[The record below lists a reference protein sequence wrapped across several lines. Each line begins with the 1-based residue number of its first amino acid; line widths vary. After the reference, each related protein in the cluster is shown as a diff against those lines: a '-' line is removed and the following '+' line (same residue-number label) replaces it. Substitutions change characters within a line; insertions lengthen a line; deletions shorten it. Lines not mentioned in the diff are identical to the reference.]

1 MRKAFDANV
10 PKLKPR
16 LKSAVVVVSK
26 SGPETDDESVRLF
39 EVVPSP
45 RSAAL
50 TPVNEPKPDQE
61 SAPEPASTE
70 NHSPSPVADEIPDP
84 ETGSG
89 SKEVPTKQ
97 VAAAKGEPP
106 AAAPASPAA
115 PVDCARDSAAR
126 RERLE
131 KVKRKVADA
140 VRTGIRI
147 EPVPE
152 DPAQAAE
159 SVLGLVSDLET
170 QLSRTRDLEKA
181 LRTDLEQAKTELTR
195 VVTEGRTAAERLGQ
209 AEAQLGD
216 KGKVL
221 EEMLIEM
228 GALEEERDQAVRR
241 VQTLTALDEQ
251 HRKQLDDLGRR
262 SADMEKALTESKA
275 EEERLSSE
283 LDERMTE
290 NAQLRSVLS
299 EVTQERDGLARNAE
313 RLTKERDELVEAKKA
328 LEKVHQAL
336 AQARARL
343 GR

>member
-16 LKSAVVVVSK
+16 LKSAVVVVAK
-26 SGPETDDESVRLF
+26 SGPETGDESVRLF

-50 TPVNEPKPDQE
+50 TPVNEPKPDCE
-61 SAPEPASTE
+61 PCPEPASAE
-70 NHSPSPVADEIPDP
+70 NHSYSPAADTTADLKTGTMEREIPVKQEAAANGEPSPVAP
-84 ETGSG
+84 
-89 SKEVPTKQ
+89 V
-97 VAAAKGEPP
+97 
-106 AAAPASPAA
+106 SPAP
-115 PVDCARDSAAR
+115 PVDGARDSENR

-140 VRTGIRI
+140 VRSGIRI

-170 QLSRTRDLEKA
+170 RLSRTRDLEKA
-181 LRTDLEQAKTELTR
+181 LRTDLTQAKTELAR
-195 VVTEGRTAAERLGQ
+195 VVTEGRAAAERLGQ
-209 AEAQLGD
+209 AEAQCNE

-241 VQTLTALDEQ
+241 VQTLTSLDEQ
-251 HRKQLDDLGRR
+251 RKKQLDDLGRR
-262 SADMEKALTESKA
+262 SADMEKALLESKA
-275 EEERLSSE
+275 ECERLSNE
-283 LDERMTE
+283 FDERMAE

-299 EVTQERDGLARNAE
+299 QVTQERDGLARDTV
-313 RLTKERDELVEAKKA
+313 RLTKERDELAQAKKA

-336 AQARARL
+336 SQARARL
-343 GR
+343 GN

>member
-26 SGPETDDESVRLF
+26 SSQETGDESIQLYDVL
-39 EVVPSP
+39 PHP
-45 RSAAL
+45 RAAMPA
-50 TPVNEPKPDQE
+50 PVKEPKPDCE
-61 SAPEPASTE
+61 PSPEPASAE
-70 NHSPSPVADEIPDP
+70 NHSYTPVADTTADLKIGTMEREIPV
-84 ETGSG
+84 EQ
-89 SKEVPTKQ
+89 E
-97 VAAAKGEPP
+97 AAANGEPST
-106 AAAPASPAA
+106 ATPASPAPPIA
-115 PVDCARDSAAR
+115 PARDSENR

-131 KVKRKVADA
+131 KVKRKVVDA
-140 VRTGIRI
+140 VRSGIRI

-170 QLSRTRDLEKA
+170 RLSRTRDLEKA
-181 LRTDLEQAKTELTR
+181 LRADLTQATTELAR
-195 VVTEGRTAAERLGQ
+195 VVTEGRAAAERLGQ
-209 AEAQLGD
+209 AEAQLSE

-241 VQTLTALDEQ
+241 VQTLTSLDEQ
-251 HRKQLDDLGRR
+251 RKKQIDDLGRR
-262 SADMEKALTESKA
+262 SAEMEKALSESKV
-275 EEERLSSE
+275 ECERLSNE
-283 LDERMTE
+283 FDERMAE

-299 EVTQERDGLARNAE
+299 QVTQERDSLARDAG
-313 RLTKERDELVEAKKA
+313 RLTKERDELAQAKKA

-336 AQARARL
+336 SQARARL
-343 GR
+343 GN